1 MVAKAVKKTSGP
13 KKTTTKDTSKDTSK
27 AKTSGPKTTV
37 PKTTV
42 PKTTVPKTTVPKTT
56 VPKTTVPKTTAKTSA
71 KKVKKVVETKAP
83 VAAPIPEPVQTV
95 AAAAAASDTT
105 IVDPVVT
112 DEVSFGEDFTI
123 LLTQLKTVQTMLR
136 DLTAHAAKLER
147 RVAKES
153 KLLQKKANG
162 KAKRKQDP
170 NRAPSGFS
178 KPGPVSKELMT
189 FLQAQNTTMT
199 GDNLIA
205 RTDVTKAI
213 SDYCRNNGLQ
223 EEKDKRKLNA
233 DKTLIKLLR
242 LKKGEELT
250 FFNLQKYMKVHFPN
264 KDGVYPTA

>member
-13 KKTTTKDTSKDTSK
+13 KKTTTTTTAKDTSK

-42 PKTTVPKTTVPKTT
+42 PKTTVPKTTVPKT
-56 VPKTTVPKTTAKTSA
+56 SA
-71 KKVKKVVETKAP
+71 KKTKKVVETKAP
-83 VAAPIPEPVQTV
+83 VAAPVAAPVPASQPVQT
-95 AAAAAASDTT
+95 AAVPDNT
-105 IVDPVVT
+105 IVDSVVT
-112 DEVSFGEDFTI
+112 DDVSFCEDFSV

-162 KAKRKQDP
+162 KVKRKQDP

-178 KPGPVSKELMT
+178 KPGPVSKELLT
-189 FLQAQNTTMT
+189 FLQAHNTTMT

-223 EEKDKRKLNA
+223 DQKDKRKLNA

-250 FFNLQKYMKVHFPN
+250 FFNLQKFMKVHFPN
-264 KDGVYPTA
+264 KEGVYPTA

>member
-13 KKTTTKDTSKDTSK
+13 KKTTTTAKDTSK

-42 PKTTVPKTTVPKTT
+42 PKTTVPKT
-56 VPKTTVPKTTAKTSA
+56 SA
-71 KKVKKVVETKAP
+71 KKTKKVVETKAP
-83 VAAPIPEPVQTV
+83 VAAPVPASQPVQT
-95 AAAAAASDTT
+95 AAVPDNT
-105 IVDPVVT
+105 IVDSVVT
-112 DEVSFGEDFTI
+112 DDVSFCEDFSV

-162 KAKRKQDP
+162 KVKRKQDP

-178 KPGPVSKELMT
+178 KPGPVSKELLT
-189 FLQAQNTTMT
+189 FLQAHNTTMT

-223 EEKDKRKLNA
+223 DQKDKRKLNA

-250 FFNLQKYMKVHFPN
+250 FFNLQKFMKVHFPN
-264 KDGVYPTA
+264 KEGVYPTA